1 MQQSTEHH
9 PAFEEYCE
17 CIFELEEDHVE
28 LIQARIADRLKVSRA
43 SVSEMI
49 KRMESENLV
58 NLSGPRIA
66 LTESGRK
73 LAEGIVRK
81 HRLAECFLI
90 DVLGLSW
97 SKAHHEA
104 CKWEHVITDE
114 VEVAL
119 SKMLGNPTACP
130 HGNPIPGSDYRSVLL
145 TPLNTIQV
153 GDSFTVVRISE
164 ELEETAGALDT
175 LEANKIFP
183 GRNGTVANRNSDGNI
198 SVLMS
203 DSADSAPTSIDA
215 FISGRLLVTTI
226 K

>member
-1 MQQSTEHH
+1 MQQKTEHH

-17 CIFELEEDHVE
+17 CIFELEEDNVE

-49 KRMESENLV
+49 KRMQSEGLV
-58 NLSGPRIA
+58 NLFGSRIT
-66 LTESGRK
+66 LTETGRK

-97 SKAHHEA
+97 STAHHEA

-114 VEVAL
+114 VELAL

-130 HGNPIPGSDYRSVLL
+130 HGNPIPGSGHRSVLL
-145 TPLNTIQV
+145 TPLNTIEI
-153 GDSFTVVRISE
+153 GLSFTIARISE
-164 ELEETAGALDT
+164 ELEETSGALDS
-175 LEANKIFP
+175 LEANKMFP
-183 GRNGTVANRNSDGNI
+183 GRSGMVANRGKDGGV

-203 DSADSAPTSIDA
+203 DSANSAPTPIDS
-215 FISGRLLVTTI
+215 FISGRLLVTTN

>member
-1 MQQSTEHH
+1 MHANAEHH

-17 CIFELEEDHVE
+17 CIFELEEDNVE
-28 LIQARIADRLKVSRA
+28 LIQARIAERLGVSRA

-49 KRMESENLV
+49 KRMEAEGLI

-66 LTESGRK
+66 LTEQGRR

-97 SKAHHEA
+97 STAHHEA

-130 HGNPIPGSDYRSVLL
+130 HGNPMPGSAHHNMLL
-145 TPLNTIQV
+145 TPLNTI
-153 GDSFTVVRISE
+153 E
-164 ELEETAGALDT
+164 
-175 LEANKIFP
+175 
-183 GRNGTVANRNSDGNI
+183 
-198 SVLMS
+198 
-203 DSADSAPTSIDA
+203 
-215 FISGRLLVTTI
+215 
-226 K
+226 

>member
-17 CIFELEEDHVE
+17 CIFELEEDNVE
-28 LIQARIADRLKVSRA
+28 LIQARIADRLDVSRA

-49 KRMESENLV
+49 KRMESEGLV

-66 LTESGRK
+66 LTDSGRR

-97 SKAHHEA
+97 STAHHEA
-104 CKWEHVITDE
+104 CKWEHIITDE
-114 VEVAL
+114 VETAL

-130 HGNPIPGSDYRSVLL
+130 HGNPIPGSGHHAVLL
-145 TPLNTIQV
+145 TPLNTIDL

-164 ELEETAGALDT
+164 ELEETVGALDT
-175 LEANKIFP
+175 LEANKVFP
-183 GRNGTVANRNSDGNI
+183 GRVGTIANRNSDGGV
-198 SVLMS
+198 SVLMAES
-203 DSADSAPTSIDA
+203 TDSRPIQLDS
-215 FISGRLLVTTI
+215 FISSRLLVTS
-226 K
+226 KK

>member
-1 MQQSTEHH
+1 MHASTEHH

-17 CIFELEEDHVE
+17 CIFELEEDNVE
-28 LIQARIADRLKVSRA
+28 LIQARIAERLGVSRA

-49 KRMESENLV
+49 KRMEAEGLI

-66 LTESGRK
+66 LTEPGRK

-97 SKAHHEA
+97 STAHHEA

-119 SKMLGNPTACP
+119 SKMLGSPTACP
-130 HGNPIPGSDYRSVLL
+130 HGNPIPGSGHHNMLL
-145 TPLNTIQV
+145 TPLNTIEV

-164 ELEETAGALDT
+164 ELEETVGALDT
-175 LEANKIFP
+175 LEANKMFP
-183 GRNGTVANRNSDGNI
+183 GRVGTVSNRSNDGAV
-198 SVLMS
+198 SVTMS
-203 DSADSAPTSIDA
+203 DSAQSAPTAIDS
-215 FISGRLLVTTI
+215 FISSRLLVSNN

>member
-28 LIQARIADRLKVSRA
+28 LIQARIAERLKVSRA

-49 KRMESENLV
+49 KRMDTEGLV

-66 LTESGRK
+66 LTDSGRK

-97 SKAHHEA
+97 STAHHEA
-104 CKWEHVITDE
+104 CKWEHVINDE

-119 SKMLGNPTACP
+119 AKMLGNPTACP
-130 HGNPIPGSDYRSVLL
+130 HGNPIPGSGHRSILL
-145 TPLNTIQV
+145 TPLDTIEV

-164 ELEETAGALDT
+164 ELEETSGALDT
-175 LEANKIFP
+175 LEANKMFP
-183 GRNGTVANRNSDGNI
+183 GRSGTVANRGVDGGV
-198 SVLMS
+198 SVLMT
-203 DSADSAPTSIDA
+203 DSADSAPTQIDS
-215 FISGRLLVTTI
+215 FISSRLLVTT
-226 K
+226 KK

>member
-1 MQQSTEHH
+1 MHASTEHH

-17 CIFELEEDHVE
+17 CIFELEEDNVE
-28 LIQARIADRLKVSRA
+28 LIQARIAERLGVSRA

-49 KRMESENLV
+49 KRMEAEGLI

-66 LTESGRK
+66 LTEPGRK

-97 SKAHHEA
+97 STAHHEA

-119 SKMLGNPTACP
+119 SKMLGSPTACP
-130 HGNPIPGSDYRSVLL
+130 HGNPIPGSGHRNMLL
-145 TPLNTIQV
+145 TPLNTIEV

-164 ELEETAGALDT
+164 ELEETDGALDT
-175 LEANKIFP
+175 LEANKMSP
-183 GRNGTVANRNSDGNI
+183 VKVGTISDRSKDGAV
-198 SVLMS
+198 SVMMS
-203 DSADSAPTSIDA
+203 DSAQSAPTAIDS
-215 FISGRLLVTTI
+215 FISSRLLVST
-226 K
+226 KK

>member
-1 MQQSTEHH
+1 MQQNTEHH

-17 CIFELEEDHVE
+17 CIFELEEDHIE
-28 LIQARIADRLKVSRA
+28 IIQARIADRLGVSRA

-49 KRMESENLV
+49 KRMEIKGLV
-58 NLSGPRIA
+58 SLSGQRIA
-66 LTESGRK
+66 LTKTGRN

-97 SKAHHEA
+97 STAHHEA
-104 CKWEHVITDE
+104 CKWEHVINDE

-130 HGNPIPGSDYRSVLL
+130 HGNPIPGSGHRSALL
-145 TPLNTIQV
+145 TPLNTIEV

-164 ELEETAGALDT
+164 ELEETVGALDS
-175 LEANKIFP
+175 LEANKMFP
-183 GRNGTVANRNSDGNI
+183 GRTGTVADRGNDGGVR
-198 SVLMS
+198 VLMS
-203 DSADSAPTSIDA
+203 DSADSVPAAIDSI
-215 FISGRLLVTTI
+215 ISSRLLVTT
-226 K
+226 KK

>member
-1 MQQSTEHH
+1 MHPSTEHH

-28 LIQARIADRLKVSRA
+28 LIQARIAERLKVSRA

-49 KRMESENLV
+49 KRMEGEGLV

-66 LTESGRK
+66 LTKIGK
-73 LAEGIVRK
+73 TLAEGIVRK

-104 CKWEHVITDE
+104 CKWEHIINDE

-119 SKMLGNPTACP
+119 AKMLGNPTACP
-130 HGNPIPGSDYRSVLL
+130 HGNPIPGSNYRTVIM
-145 TPLNTIQV
+145 TPLRTIGE

-164 ELEETAGALDT
+164 EIEETNEALDS
-175 LEANKIFP
+175 LEVNGLFP
-183 GRNGTVANRNSDGNI
+183 GRSGKIVRHLSDG
-198 SVLMS
+198 SVAVLMT
-203 DSADSAPTSIDA
+203 DSPSGTETEIDA
-215 FISGRLLVTTI
+215 FISSRLLVT

>member
-28 LIQARIADRLKVSRA
+28 LIQARIAERLKVSRA

-49 KRMESENLV
+49 KRMDTEGLV

-66 LTESGRK
+66 LTDSGRK

-97 SKAHHEA
+97 STAHHEA

-114 VEVAL
+114 VAVAL
-119 SKMLGNPTACP
+119 AKMLGHPTACP
-130 HGNPIPGSDYRSVLL
+130 HGNPIPGSNYQSVPFTKLSNL
-145 TPLNTIQV
+145 EI
-153 GDSFTVVRISE
+153 GKSFIIVRISE
-164 ELEETAGALDT
+164 ELEETAGVLDS
-175 LEANKIFP
+175 LEANRMFP
-183 GRNGTVANRNSDGNI
+183 GREGVVTNKSKDGEISFLMNESGSQDSVTVS
-198 SVLMS
+198 S
-203 DSADSAPTSIDA
+203 
-215 FISGRLLVTTI
+215 FIGSRLLVTTRQ
-226 K
+226 

>member
-1 MQQSTEHH
+1 MQQKTEHH

-28 LIQARIADRLKVSRA
+28 LIQARIADRLKFSRA

-49 KRMESENLV
+49 KRMQSEGLV

-66 LTESGRK
+66 LTKTGRK

-81 HRLAECFLI
+81 HRIAECFLI

-97 SKAHHEA
+97 STAHHEA

-114 VEVAL
+114 VELAL

-130 HGNPIPGSDYRSVLL
+130 HGNPIPGSGRRSVLL
-145 TPLNTIQV
+145 TPLNTIEV

-175 LEANKIFP
+175 LEANKMFP
-183 GRNGTVANRNSDGNI
+183 GRSGTVTNRSSEGGV

-203 DSADSAPTSIDA
+203 DSAKSAPTPIDS
-215 FISGRLLVTTI
+215 FISGRLLVTTN

>member
-1 MQQSTEHH
+1 MQQKTEHH

-17 CIFELEEDHVE
+17 CIFELEEDHIE
-28 LIQARIADRLKVSRA
+28 IIQARIADRLKFSRA

-49 KRMESENLV
+49 KRMEIKGLV
-58 NLSGPRIA
+58 SLSGQRIA
-66 LTESGRK
+66 LTKTGRN

-97 SKAHHEA
+97 STAHHEA
-104 CKWEHVITDE
+104 CKWEHVINDE
-114 VEVAL
+114 VEAAL

-130 HGNPIPGSDYRSVLL
+130 HGNPIPGSGHHSALL
-145 TPLNTIQV
+145 TPLNMIEV

-175 LEANKIFP
+175 LEANKMFP
-183 GRNGTVANRNSDGNI
+183 GRTGTVANRSSDGGV
-198 SVLMS
+198 SVLIS
-203 DSADSAPTSIDA
+203 DSANSVPTAIDS
-215 FISGRLLVTTI
+215 FISSRLLVTT
-226 K
+226 KK

>member
-1 MQQSTEHH
+1 MHANTEHH

-17 CIFELEEDHVE
+17 CIFELEEDNVE
-28 LIQARIADRLKVSRA
+28 LIQARIAERLGVSRA

-49 KRMESENLV
+49 KRMEAEGLI

-66 LTESGRK
+66 LTETGRK

-97 SKAHHEA
+97 STAHHEA

-130 HGNPIPGSDYRSVLL
+130 HGNPIPGSGHHNMLL
-145 TPLNTIQV
+145 TPLNTIDV
-153 GDSFTVVRISE
+153 GGSFTVVRISE
-164 ELEETAGALDT
+164 ELEETAGALDK
-175 LEANKIFP
+175 LEANKMFP
-183 GRNGTVANRNSDGNI
+183 GKVGTISNRSNDGAV
-198 SVLMS
+198 SVTMS
-203 DSADSAPTSIDA
+203 DSAQSAPTAIDS
-215 FISGRLLVTTI
+215 FISSRLLVST
-226 K
+226 KK

>member
-1 MQQSTEHH
+1 MQQNTEHH

-17 CIFELEEDHVE
+17 CIFELDEDHLE

-49 KRMESENLV
+49 KRMEGEGLV

-90 DVLGLSW
+90 NVLGLSW
-97 SKAHHEA
+97 SAAHHEA

-114 VEVAL
+114 VELAL
-119 SKMLGNPTACP
+119 AKMLGNPTACP
-130 HGNPIPGSDYRSVLL
+130 HGNPIPGTGHRNDLL
-145 TPLNTIQV
+145 TPLNTIEV

-164 ELEETAGALDT
+164 ELEETAGVLDI
-175 LEANKIFP
+175 LESIQMFP
-183 GRNGTVANRNSDGNI
+183 GRNGKVAGRTDDGGVSVVMSDAANSAPALLEPNI
-198 SVLMS
+198 S
-203 DSADSAPTSIDA
+203 D
-215 FISGRLLVTTI
+215 RLLVVTT